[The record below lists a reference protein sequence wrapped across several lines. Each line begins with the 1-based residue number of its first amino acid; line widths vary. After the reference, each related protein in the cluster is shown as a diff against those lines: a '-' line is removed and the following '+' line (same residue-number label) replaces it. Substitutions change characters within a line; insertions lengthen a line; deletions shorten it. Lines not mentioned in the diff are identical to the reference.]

1 MDVKV
6 LRIKQVGMGFS
17 VLVSSD
23 GEEKG
28 FTFPL
33 GEGWKELVNGEPK
46 YIRNIREQ
54 LKKQEAVRAQS
65 AKEFS
70 DLKNS
75 EGKVF
80 KEKSTKAKA

>member
-33 GEGWKELVNGEPK
+33 GQGWKEEINGEPK
-46 YIRNIREQ
+46 YIKHIREE
-54 LKKQEAVRAQS
+54 LKKQEAVMANS
-65 AKEFS
+65 VKEFS
-70 DLKNS
+70 DLKES
-75 EGKVF
+75 EGKLF
-80 KEKSTKAKA
+80 KEKKAK